1 MRSLTEALL
10 YPGIGLIETTNVSVG
25 RGTDTPFEVV
35 GAPWMDGR
43 PLAKQLN
50 EKQLPGVTFIPIE
63 FTPTSTKFTN
73 EACKGINII
82 VTDRNAIEPVRV
94 GLTLAAVLRQL
105 YPDAWETK
113 SLNRLLSNQATL
125 MLLLDGRSGKEL
137 EPAILDGVNDFLRI
151 RERYLLYERQGVVK

>member
-1 MRSLTEALL
+1 MVTDAGTGKTVRI
-10 YPGIGLIETTNVSVG
+10 YFG
-25 RGTDTPFEVV
+25 RKLQN
-35 GAPWMDGR
+35 A
-43 PLAKQLN
+43 
-50 EKQLPGVTFIPIE
+50 
-63 FTPTSTKFTN
+63 
-73 EACKGINII
+73 KGINII

-137 EPAILDGVNDFLRI
+137 EPAILDGVNDFLRF